1 MDAIFNLQCKLE
13 GIAKIRGMAAKLAR
27 AAGVEPSTVSDWQHK
42 RCLPSFD
49 KLDAIASVFGMTVGE
64 LFMASQEESSGRAVP
79 LVVSSAK
86 GTVRDAAT
94 SSQTRALEHLSLRH
108 IARFVLEQLDEAARL
123 ELFVDFTTTGV
134 DRNPRRESRRRP
146 ATAPNISRRPHED
159 RGKTA

>member
-134 DRNPRRESRRRP
+134 DRNLRRESGRRT
-146 ATAPNISRRPHED
+146 ATGPNISRRPHED